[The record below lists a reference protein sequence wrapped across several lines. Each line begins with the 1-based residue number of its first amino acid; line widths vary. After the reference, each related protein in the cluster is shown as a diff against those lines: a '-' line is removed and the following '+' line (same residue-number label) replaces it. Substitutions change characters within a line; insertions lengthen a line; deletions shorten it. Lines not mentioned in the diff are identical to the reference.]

1 MFSFFLH
8 LILSSKKKLSE
19 NTRRKVTS
27 CDARAMSNWASI
39 SGQTPRSKE
48 AGCGLTFPASDLPL
62 LYPCL
67 SSCPP
72 CLSLPLV
79 AEPGRRIYS
88 LVLRRPL
95 HHGHILL
102 LGFFLGE
109 DQFCFSMHF
118 ISLVHRRKQRL
129 PFIETLPRQKHAIQ
143 SSLHHFGAISPPQIV
158 LWFWRG
164 G

>member
-1 MFSFFLH
+1 MRTDIPSLRFASP
-8 LILSSKKKLSE
+8 LS
-19 NTRRKVTS
+19 
-27 CDARAMSNWASI
+27 
-39 SGQTPRSKE
+39 
-48 AGCGLTFPASDLPL
+48 LPL
-62 LYPCL
+62 P
-67 SSCPP
+67 
-72 CLSLPLV
+72 LPLV

-143 SSLHHFGAISPPQIV
+143 SSLHHFGAISPPPDSSLILKGRV
-158 LWFWRG
+158 KDWCGLAN
-164 G
+164 